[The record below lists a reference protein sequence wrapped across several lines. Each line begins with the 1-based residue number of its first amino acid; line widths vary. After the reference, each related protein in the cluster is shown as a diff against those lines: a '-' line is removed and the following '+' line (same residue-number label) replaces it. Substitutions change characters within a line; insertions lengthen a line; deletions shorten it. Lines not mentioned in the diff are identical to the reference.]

1 MTAQTYV
8 LQPYGVGLSIH
19 VGTKRPKGLATAQG
33 ATRWSP
39 KTGVH
44 VYFSPHASVNTVVH
58 ESVHAASF
66 VLHHV
71 GVDDFESDA
80 YLVAYITDLCL
91 DAIPVASAKGEP
103 SDVVHSH

>member
-1 MTAQTYV
+1 MTAHTHV
-8 LQPYGVGLSIH
+8 LQPYGVGLTIH
-19 VGTKRPKGLATAQG
+19 VGDKRPKGLKTAQG

-44 VYFSPHASVNTVVH
+44 IYFSPQASVNTVVH

-91 DAIPVASAKGEP
+91 EARPVIA
-103 SDVVHSH
+103 

>member
-1 MTAQTYV
+1 MTAHTYV

-19 VGTKRPKGLATAQG
+19 VGTKRPKGLENTQG

-44 VYFSPHASVNTVVH
+44 IYFSPQASVNTVVH

-80 YLVAYITDLCL
+80 YLVSHIADLCL
-91 DAIPVASAKGEP
+91 DARPVVA
-103 SDVVHSH
+103 